1 MPIAV
6 LAPDLV
12 GKIAA
17 GEVVERPA
25 SAAKELIEN
34 ALDAGARQIRIE
46 VRAGGRELL
55 KVTDDGCGI
64 PRDEL
69 PLALRQHATSKLR
82 TADDLTCIAT
92 LGFRGEALGSLAAV
106 ARVTIVSRTPDA
118 PSGYEIS
125 ARDGAHSIPR
135 PVACPMGTVVTV
147 RDLFANVPARLK
159 FLRAATTEHGV
170 IGRIVG
176 AYALARPE
184 VRFELLIDGR
194 RMVATDGG
202 GDRLNAIVGVYGA
215 EVAAQMLPLDPK
227 AAEVPG
233 MRVDGYVSAPAL
245 NRAHRQGLTLFI
257 NGRWVQNRALGFAL
271 EEAYHSLLMIGRH
284 PIAVVD
290 VALDPELVDVN
301 VHPTKSEVRFVDE
314 RAVCRA
320 VSRATRAAVL
330 QHGRSAIPDF
340 ALSPVAYAEP
350 VVQAEFATGGLP
362 RLRWPDPRTGAYTD
376 TPATEP
382 PIRPAIAMVP
392 ERDGLPATALPPIPA
407 PNGRNLGPA
416 PTPETPPGHLPP
428 LRVLGQAGASYIIAE
443 GPQGVFLIDQHAA
456 HERILLD
463 QLLAGV
469 AQAAPDSQLL
479 LEPLVLDLTPPQAEA
494 VEAAS
499 ADLAALG
506 FAIEPFGARAWT
518 VKAVPAALARNGRVR
533 SLGETIVT
541 ILEEAAQGGQGQ
553 NWIERLAGVTACH
566 SAIRA
571 NQVLTLEEM
580 RALIAQLER
589 TTLPRTCAHG
599 RPTMLHVNLG
609 DLERQFG
616 RHG

>member
-1 MPIAV
+1 
-6 LAPDLV
+6 
-12 GKIAA
+12 
-17 GEVVERPA
+17 
-25 SAAKELIEN
+25 
-34 ALDAGARQIRIE
+34 
-46 VRAGGRELL
+46 
-55 KVTDDGCGI
+55 
-64 PRDEL
+64 
-69 PLALRQHATSKLR
+69 
-82 TADDLTCIAT
+82 
-92 LGFRGEALGSLAAV
+92 
-106 ARVTIVSRTPDA
+106 
-118 PSGYEIS
+118 
-125 ARDGAHSIPR
+125 
-135 PVACPMGTVVTV
+135 
-147 RDLFANVPARLK
+147 
-159 FLRAATTEHGV
+159 
-170 IGRIVG
+170 
-176 AYALARPE
+176 
-184 VRFELLIDGR
+184 
-194 RMVATDGG
+194 
-202 GDRLNAIVGVYGA
+202 
-215 EVAAQMLPLDPK
+215 
-227 AAEVPG
+227 
-233 MRVDGYVSAPAL
+233 
-245 NRAHRQGLTLFI
+245 
-257 NGRWVQNRALGFAL
+257 
-271 EEAYHSLLMIGRH
+271 
-284 PIAVVD
+284 
-290 VALDPELVDVN
+290 
-301 VHPTKSEVRFVDE
+301 
-314 RAVCRA
+314 
-320 VSRATRAAVL
+320 
-330 QHGRSAIPDF
+330 
-340 ALSPVAYAEP
+340 
-350 VVQAEFATGGLP
+350 
-362 RLRWPDPRTGAYTD
+362 
-376 TPATEP
+376 
-382 PIRPAIAMVP
+382 
-392 ERDGLPATALPPIPA
+392 PPIPA